1 MSSSVHLRHALRLL
15 LAAFATLVIAACNA
29 PSAPATIQPPAVVPT
44 ATSEPT
50 LTPTAAA
57 TLTPTPTQTPVVLP
71 SPTLSPT
78 PYVPPSAE
86 VEKLADAAML
96 TDRARELFYAS
107 RPVIDPDRATLDKH
121 CRRPASR
128 SSVELGCFTPD
139 GRIYILKIVDPAL
152 TSVMKVIAAHEVL
165 HAAYAAISA
174 SEAAT
179 LTVHLENLSKQ
190 IDDEQLQAAL
200 KEYSQFELG
209 QRANELHSILGTEY
223 AALTPYLEQYYLQ
236 YFKQR
241 DVLVAAAQQF
251 RSVFTDA
258 PKKLDDLQKQL
269 ANLRNAM
276 TSEKKSGNIK
286 AYNRDVDRYNALVK
300 QYNAAIAEYT
310 HYRKIIIGS

>member
-1 MSSSVHLRHALRLL
+1 V
-15 LAAFATLVIAACNA
+15 VAACNA
-29 PSAPATIQPPAVVPT
+29 PSPPATIQPPSIAPT

-50 LTPTAAA
+50 LTPTATA
-57 TLTPTPTQTPVVLP
+57 TSTPTPTQTPVVLP
-71 SPTLSPT
+71 SPTPSPT

-86 VEKLADAAML
+86 VVKLADAAML

-121 CRRPASR
+121 CRRPVSTT
-128 SSVELGCFTPD
+128 SVELGCFTPD

-152 TSVMKVIAAHEVL
+152 KSEMTVIAAHEVL

-179 LTVHLENLSKQ
+179 LTVRLESLAKQ

-200 KEYSQFELG
+200 KEYSQFEPG

-223 AALTPYLEQYYLQ
+223 AALTPYLEQHYLQ

-241 DVLVAAAQQF
+241 DGIVAAAQQF

-258 PKKLDDLQKQL
+258 PKKIDDLQNQL
-269 ANLRNAM
+269 AALRSAM
-276 TSEKKSGNIK
+276 IDTRKSGNIK
-286 AYNRDVDRYNALVK
+286 AYNKDVDRYNALVNK
-300 QYNAAIAEYT
+300 YNAAIAAYNR
-310 HYRKIIIGS
+310 YRKIIIGP